1 MNNPAYI
8 LVEVFADIVTTIKAN
23 LNLAVL
29 NYQFGYLDELNET
42 LKQYSENATDA
53 AKKYPLFWLVQPF
66 TVNKIDSAGG
76 AFYGTTKV
84 RVVLFMH
91 TEKLYKA
98 KQRMDNIFKP
108 VLIPIYSELLNQM
121 DNHQAIVTKYGQRNH
136 EYTERYYWGVI
147 QQENFNDAVDC
158 IDIVNLEIDINNNLN
173 CSNFKS
179 F

>member
-1 MNNPAYI
+1 MNDPAYI
-8 LVEVFADIVTTIKAN
+8 LVEVFAEIAATVKT
-23 LNLAVL
+23 NLALPVL

-53 AKKYPLFWLVQPF
+53 AKKYPLIWLVQPF
-66 TVNKIDSAGG
+66 TVDKTDRIDG

-91 TEKLYKA
+91 TDKVYKA
-98 KQRMDNIFKP
+98 KQRMDNVFKP
-108 VLIPIYSELLNQM
+108 VLIPIYSELLKQM
-121 DNHQAIVTKYGQRNH
+121 DNHLAIVTKYGQRIH
-136 EYTERYYWGVI
+136 QYTERYYWGVA

-158 IDIVNLEIDINNNLN
+158 IDIVNLEIDVNNNSN